1 MKRINKFLTKILIQC
16 ADVIVFKII
25 IFQGLSQISTQ
36 SSQSR
41 EGELVSFHHFQQ
53 SLNRER
59 QQQQ

>member
-41 EGELVSFHHFQQ
+41 EGELVSFHHF
-53 SLNRER
+53 SNNP
-59 QQQQ
+59 